1 MSEAVVI
8 FSVVLALLVV
18 LATFILWLTKD
29 LLIGVLSSAVISLV
43 ASIFFLIL
51 QAPDVAITE
60 ASVGAALTTG
70 FFIFALKY
78 VGRREDD

>member
-8 FSVVLALLVV
+8 FSVILAFLVV

>member
-18 LATFILWLTKD
+18 VSTFILWLTKD

-70 FFIFALKY
+70 FFIFALKH
-78 VGRREDD
+78 VWRREDD